1 MTNTGKQSTIKL
13 AAIDL
18 DGTLLDG
25 REQIPTK
32 TVDHLITLQQN
43 GLRIVLCSGR
53 SPFEMEVY
61 ARQLQMDVYDGY
73 LIYTNGSG
81 IEGCQSDLS
90 LRFPSLRASQ
100 IHTLLRIGRTFHLLI
115 YAPQEGCYFLEG
127 GPRMKRLFAFG
138 RQRCPHPTHPL
149 TKLFSL
155 VIIVEDLERA
165 LSQQTNKLCFRGSP
179 PADPPDGRLS
189 GQPAA
194 GSCSASFISPAA
206 ASRSIR
212 NTSTKAKR
220 SLSSV
225 SGCTFRQSRS
235 SSSATVPTITRC
247 LNAFPTVLPWAMPI
261 ASPDRRPHTSP
272 LPTMKKACGS
282 ICSPSV
288 CKKQSCIRSSS
299 SAGLFF
305 CFFISDL
312 GQPFHRWKVFRR
324 SGCAGLRIWQ
334 CQVDLLLSQRDQR
347 IAGFVKL
354 SVQVQAYA
362 LAAGPD
368 AHRLRPSVTDK
379 FLIGQMGPFFVFSR

>member
-1 MTNTGKQSTIKL
+1 MTNTGKQPTIKL

-90 LRFPSLRASQ
+90 LRFPSLSASQ

-138 RQRCPHPTHPL
+138 RQRFSHPTHPL

-179 PADPPDGRLS
+179 RQIRRMGAYLDSRLPDRFSIFHLS
-189 GQPAA
+189 GSCIEVNQKHVDKGEALAQLCQRLHIPAEQVIVF
-194 GSCSASFISPAA
+194 GDSANDHPLFERFP
-206 ASRSIR
+206 
-212 NTSTKAKR
+212 N
-220 SLSSV
+220 SV
-225 SGCTFRQSRS
+225 AMGNADR
-235 SSSATVPTITRC
+235 ITRQ
-247 LNAFPTVLPWAMPI
+247 
-261 ASPDRRPHTSP
+261 
-272 LPTMKKACGS
+272 KAAHVTATNNEEGVRQYLQS
-282 ICSPSV
+282 I
-288 CKKQSCIRSSS
+288 
-299 SAGLFF
+299 
-305 CFFISDL
+305 DL
-312 GQPFHRWKVFRR
+312 
-324 SGCAGLRIWQ
+324 
-334 CQVDLLLSQRDQR
+334 
-347 IAGFVKL
+347 
-354 SVQVQAYA
+354 
-362 LAAGPD
+362 
-368 AHRLRPSVTDK
+368 
-379 FLIGQMGPFFVFSR
+379 